1 MHGSATLVEF
11 LLCGCRFFFETDTS
25 EAVQWIQSPQVAQPQ
40 VTWAQVPGIQSSSQE
55 SPRPKV
61 TCQPSLHVAS
71 QWTGWNDMNTSE
83 TSPSDM
89 SDTKQ
94 KHTKATLINTYI
106 FSHVFFIRVNDVGP
120 TWSYLWSHVAPYPKP
135 TWIVGITRPQDKQ
148 TGLLC
153 EWLWIDILYI
163 IFIYYIYIRYYKMA
177 VRRFEHVC
185 CDDPRRLDYIY
196 YHLLICPDLC
206 LSEMGS
212 PWISQNLERRGG

>member
-55 SPRPKV
+55 SPRPPWSPV
-61 TCQPSLHVAS
+61 NPA
-71 QWTGWNDMNTSE
+71 TSHPNVLGEMIWICE

-89 SDTKQ
+89 KQ
-94 KHTKATLINTYI
+94 KHTKATYITYKHI
-106 FSHVFFIRVNDVGP
+106 YVFLHVFFIRVNDVGP
-120 TWSYLWSHVAPYPKP
+120 TWSYLGSQVAPYPKP

-163 IFIYYIYIRYYKMA
+163 YTHYIYTIYTYILYIYIPYIYTIYIYTYYIYRY
-177 VRRFEHVC
+177 
-185 CDDPRRLDYIY
+185 
-196 YHLLICPDLC
+196 
-206 LSEMGS
+206 
-212 PWISQNLERRGG
+212 